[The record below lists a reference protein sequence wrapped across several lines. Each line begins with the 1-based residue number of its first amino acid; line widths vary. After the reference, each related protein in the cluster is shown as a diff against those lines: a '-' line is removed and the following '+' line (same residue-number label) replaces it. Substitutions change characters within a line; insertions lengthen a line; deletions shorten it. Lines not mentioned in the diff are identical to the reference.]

1 MKGQEELIGMNGVF
15 KKRRI
20 GNANKND
27 ITSSSEDEQFEDA
40 LSSPQS
46 LCQRYLGNEVVT
58 ETKKIKEIR
67 NADKDNINENKKRVV
82 ATQGDRVDSDNE

>member
-20 GNANKND
+20 GNANKNN

-46 LCQRYLGNEVVT
+46 LCQRYLGVKKN
-58 ETKKIKEIR
+58 TKILPI
-67 NADKDNINENKKRVV
+67 
-82 ATQGDRVDSDNE
+82 

>member
-40 LSSPQS
+40 LSKHFDKISKE
-46 LCQRYLGNEVVT
+46 NEVVT